1 MPRWKIGLFPG
12 EQQLDKI
19 LVGLKRAVDYNVR
32 VRVRKDGSGVETD
45 GVKMSINPFDEIAL
59 EEALRIKER
68 GDASEVIVISIGPTD
83 AQQQLRTGLA
93 MGADRAILVQT
104 DESIDSLSRARV
116 FHEIINREE
125 PGLVLLGKQAI
136 DDDNSQTGQMLA
148 ALWGRPQATFASKV
162 ELNGDIATVTRE
174 VDAGL
179 ETIEVDLPAV
189 ITTDLRLNEPRY
201 VKLPDIMKAKKKTL
215 DVLPLAEFGIES
227 SPAINETKYEPP
239 AERQK
244 GIMVDDV
251 AGLIA
256 ALQDKGLV

>member
-1 MPRWKIGLFPG
+1 M
-12 EQQLDKI
+12 DKI

-32 VRVRKDGSGVETD
+32 VRVKKDGSGVETD

-93 MGADRAILVQT
+93 MGADRAILVQA
-104 DESIDSLSRARV
+104 DDAIDALSRARV
-116 FHEIINREE
+116 FQEIVNREN

-136 DDDNSQTGQMLA
+136 DDDNNQTGQMLA
-148 ALWGRPQATFASKV
+148 ALWGRPQATFASKI
-162 ELNGDIATVTRE
+162 ELNGDVACVTRE

-179 ETIEVDLPAV
+179 ETNEVDLPAV
-189 ITTDLRLNEPRY
+189 VTTDLRLNEPRY

-215 DVLPLAEFGIES
+215 DVLPLAELGIES
-227 SPAINETKYEPP
+227 SPAINETHYEPP